1 MEALGVAEMS
11 SGQPAKVKRANRIS
25 KMIELM
31 DGACEGNER
40 PQIIL
45 STAAIPIISKC
56 FNEDLSFMLQIIP
69 SDSNEADIL
78 EASNKCSNGN
88 PILVLKGASIFDEE
102 SYPYLVIQNSVLI
115 KCVDLVQ
122 SLAAFISSFFVFG
135 YSYTNEVKCTLEFI
149 QRFLLNVNP
158 EKGSKLP
165 KRFTENVS
173 AKVVNLS
180 NELQSFNSPWA
191 LGF

>member
-11 SGQPAKVKRANRIS
+11 SGQPAKVERANRIS
-25 KMIELM
+25 KMTELM

-45 STAAIPIISKC
+45 STATIPIISKC
-56 FNEDLSFMLQIIP
+56 FNEDLSFMLQVIP

-78 EASNKCSNGN
+78 EASQCSNGN
-88 PILVLKGASIFDEE
+88 SILVLKGASIFDEE
-102 SYPYLVIQNSVLI
+102 SYPYLVIQNSFLI

-122 SLAAFISSFFVFG
+122 SLAAFISSFYVFG
-135 YSYTNEVKCTLEFI
+135 YSYKNEVKCTLEFI
-149 QRFLLNVNP
+149 QRFLLNVSP
-158 EKGSKLP
+158 EKGSKFP
-165 KRFTENVS
+165 KRFTENVI